1 MPKHEVRDDETGM
14 TAAVAAA
21 EAAIEKGQ
29 TPFGSAILRAG
40 AVVASAGNS
49 VWRDTDPS
57 AHAEVNAVRAA
68 CRSLGRIDLSDCVLY
83 STCEPCPMCFTTA
96 HWARIPRIVCGASIA
111 DAARAGFN
119 ELALDNERIKGLAGL
134 AVELVPGVR
143 AEECRALFER
153 WSRRPGARPY

>member
-1 MPKHEVRDDETGM
+1 MPTHRVRDDETGM
-14 TAAVAAA
+14 AAAIAAA
-21 EAAIEKGQ
+21 EAAMAAGQ
-29 TPFGSAILRAG
+29 TPFGSAVVRAG

-49 VWRDTDPS
+49 VWRDIDPS

-68 CRSLGRIDLSDCVLY
+68 CRSLGRIDLSDCVLC

-96 HWARIPRIVCGASIA
+96 HWARIPRIVYGASIA

-119 ELALDNERIKGLAGL
+119 ELALGNERIKSLAGL

-143 AEECRALFER
+143 VDECRALFER
-153 WSRRPGARPY
+153 WCRRPGARPY